1 MMPRDLWLDFKA
13 TGVQEIDDILAM
25 VSHCAKIQRNTENW
39 EDDFYDPSVVQMIQ
53 TVANKSAVSLLS
65 RCQGRQT
72 GDTGSAG
79 DDRQTEERSESW
91 RLKT

>member
-25 VSHCAKIQRNTENW
+25 VSYCAKIQRNTENW

-53 TVANKSAVSLLS
+53 TVANKSA
-65 RCQGRQT
+65 RAIIEKRKEQR
-72 GDTGSAG
+72 
-79 DDRQTEERSESW
+79 
-91 RLKT
+91 

>member
-1 MMPRDLWLDFKA
+1 MWLGFKS
-13 TGVQEIDDILAM
+13 TKVREIDDILAM

-39 EDDFYDPSVVQMIQ
+39 EDDGLSEMIQ
-53 TVANKSAVSLLS
+53 EVADKSAVSLLS

>member
-1 MMPRDLWLDFKA
+1 MMPRDLWLGFKS
-13 TGVQEIDDILAM
+13 TKVREIDDILAM

-39 EDDFYDPSVVQMIQ
+39 EDDFYDLSVVQMIQ

-79 DDRQTEERSESW
+79 DD
-91 RLKT
+91 